1 MASGAIEWQQGHARG
16 VQRLVW
22 GPDEHAQSLGLKP
35 LTSVSGTFEMS
46 DETVF
51 HAMYRHWLEVMA

>member
-1 MASGAIEWQQGHARG
+1 M
-16 VQRLVW
+16 QRSIM
-22 GPDEHAQSLGLKP
+22 GPDEHAQALGIQP

-51 HAMYRHWLEVMA
+51 HAMYRHWAKAMS